1 MPLVAPHRREY
12 VRAHPVVL
20 WFSIGVALVGLLSL
34 VAPSTTTGTA
44 AVLPDWTRVVFNAC
58 WLIAGT
64 TSVAGILRGYP
75 QAEAAGMV
83 GLCSGLSAY
92 CVLIVEA
99 IGVNTSVLFV
109 GALAVGCGVR
119 AWHLTHGGG
128 A

>member
-1 MPLVAPHRREY
+1 LNLFPPHRRAY

-20 WFSIGVALVGLLSL
+20 WFSIGVALVGLLAL

-44 AVLPDWTRVVFNAC
+44 AILPDWTRVVFNAC
-58 WLIAGT
+58 WLVAGT
-64 TSVAGILRGYP
+64 ASAVAIVRGYP

-83 GLCSGLSAY
+83 GLCSGLAAY

-109 GALAVGCGVR
+109 ASLAVGCGLR
-119 AWHLTHGGG
+119 AWHLAHGGG
-128 A
+128 V

>member
-1 MPLVAPHRREY
+1 MGRVAEHRRAY
-12 VRAHPVVL
+12 VRAHQVVL

-44 AVLPDWTRVVFNAC
+44 EVLPEWTQAAFNIC

-64 TSVAGILRGYP
+64 TSAAGITRGYP

-83 GLCSGLSAY
+83 GLSSGLTAY

-109 GALAVGCGVR
+109 ASLAVGCGLR
-119 AWHLTHGGG
+119 AWHLAHGAG